1 MPPAKKKKPAAAA
14 LKPKE
19 AHFARLETA
28 LKKYNGKGSMLI
40 MGVKSEDDDDD
51 DDDEEEEDDQTEY
64 TADQIAR
71 LRHIIIND
79 SRDAALKAGHSFA
92 SCGQS
97 DEQES
102 DEDSGFAMFGTSDGN
117 TVILGMPGAIK
128 KALKKPTAAG
138 QFDALFGLTHGLK
151 SFDSWMNDN
160 ELWQPALLTSTPRG
174 LGAVRTCVPASCVA
188 YVPKAQGSLPRGST
202 VRAPASG
209 VPYVPRTVAS
219 QGAGVRAG
227 EGHQGTGQGLEGH
240 AQEGRRGAGHRRR
253 VHAAGHRVA
262 APAARRRLQLVRAH
276 PRLQVQ
282 VARVTVRTLG
292 RLR

>member
-1 MPPAKKKKPAAAA
+1 MSVSRPVLPPRQPTRARARNMPPAKKKKPAAAA

-227 EGHQGTGQGLEGH
+227 EGHQGTGQG
-240 AQEGRRGAGHRRR
+240 
-253 VHAAGHRVA
+253 
-262 APAARRRLQLVRAH
+262 
-276 PRLQVQ
+276 
-282 VARVTVRTLG
+282 
-292 RLR
+292 